1 MPLSNQI
8 AGFFD
13 RQYLWKKYID
23 IVNFLHVDMHQGDS
37 IWDYY
42 FWVMFQSIPNH
53 AQICIDL
60 LRVALGNFG
69 GITRLKVIQNKILID
84 LKVTKN
90 ILCSCPIMLQDSL
103 ITKLSG
109 RKQPVSY
116 FFFKEMFTTGR

>member
-23 IVNFLHVDMHQGDS
+23 IVNFLHGDMHQGDR

-42 FWVMFQSIPNH
+42 FWVMLQSIPNH

-69 GITRLKVIQNKILID
+69 GITRLKVIQNKIID

-116 FFFKEMFTTGR
+116 IFFKEMFTIGR

>member
-23 IVNFLHVDMHQGDS
+23 IVNFLHGDMHQGDS

-42 FWVMFQSIPNH
+42 FWVMLQSIPNH

-69 GITRLKVIQNKILID
+69 GITRLKVIQNKIID

>member
-23 IVNFLHVDMHQGDS
+23 IVNFLHGDMHQGDS

-42 FWVMFQSIPNH
+42 FWVMLQSIPNH

-69 GITRLKVIQNKILID
+69 GITRLKVIQNKIID

-116 FFFKEMFTTGR
+116 IFFKEMFTIGR

>member
-23 IVNFLHVDMHQGDS
+23 IVNFLHGDMHQGDS

-42 FWVMFQSIPNH
+42 FWVMLQSIPNH

-116 FFFKEMFTTGR
+116 IFFKEMFTIGR